1 MVKALEASF
10 LSSPS
15 ADAASMARF
24 LSAIQ
29 LEVAGLGNK
38 IDEKMK
44 ANFAQ
49 HEASLLHKV

>member
-1 MVKALEASF
+1 MEASF
-10 LSSPS
+10 LSSQPS

-44 ANFAQ
+44 TNFAQ
-49 HEASLLHKV
+49 QEASLLHKV

>member
-1 MVKALEASF
+1 MEASF
-10 LSSPS
+10 LSSQPS

-24 LSAIQ
+24 LSVIQ

-44 ANFAQ
+44 TNFAQ
-49 HEASLLHKV
+49 QEASLLHKV